1 MSLELNGI
9 ITIDKLARYNQKI
22 AEKYALITELEE
34 ALKQIN
40 LADYYTKKQV
50 DEIIG
55 TIEGT
60 EEQVIVTAMTSEDI
74 LAAIGMAGESVPVN
88 PSGQILTE
96 MSAEDVNNII
106 KG

>member
-34 ALKQIN
+34 ALKQID
-40 LADYYTKKQV
+40 LADYYTKEQV

-60 EEQVIVTAMTSEDI
+60 EEQVIVTAMTPEDI
-74 LAAIGMAGESVPVN
+74 LAAIGMAGEGVPVN

-96 MSAEDVNNII
+96 MSAEDVQNIL
-106 KG
+106 KR